1 MSFISDMIT
10 FQGNR
15 QVLKSAKLL
24 ESNTRN
30 LYPHMS
36 TSRIRNIIGYEVEE
50 DPIFFEK
57 MKKEY
62 SSARKM
68 IKQSG
73 EIYAALVYSLQFGK
87 VGNCTEDALLTELLG
102 KINGQS
108 NIYTGYLGLTNENK
122 SGALNHVVAFIT
134 DKPVEAGKKEF
145 FKNKDAIIID
155 PWLNVTDF
163 AGNYFSK
170 LKTIYRKVFM
180 YDKSKQ
186 FVTFS
191 NDNLVMELLKSVS
204 KTTQEFKANKKAF
217 CPTTNISITPFID
230 KALNPQRAEAIK
242 ETFPELI
249 LKNFKK
255 ITIPHKKPKTA
266 KTDKIA

>member
-1 MSFISDMIT
+1 MIT
-10 FQGNR
+10 FQGNK
-15 QVLKSAKLL
+15 QILKSAKLL
-24 ESNTRN
+24 ETTSRN
-30 LYPHMS
+30 LYPHSS
-36 TSRIRNIIGYEVEE
+36 TSRIRNLIGHDVEE
-50 DPIFFEK
+50 DPIFFAK
-57 MKKEY
+57 MKKDY

-68 IKQSG
+68 IKLSG
-73 EIYAALVYSLQFGK
+73 DIYAALVYSLQYGK
-87 VGNCTEDALLTELLG
+87 VGNCTEDAMFTELLG
-102 KINGQS
+102 KINGQM
-108 NIYTGYLGLTNENK
+108 NVYTGYLGLTREKK

-134 DKPVEAGKKEF
+134 DKPIEAGKKEF

-155 PWLNVTDF
+155 PWLNITDF
-163 AGNYFSK
+163 AGSYFAK

-180 YDKSKQ
+180 YEKNPN

-191 NDNLVMELLKSVS
+191 NDNIVMELLKSIS

-230 KALNPQRAEAIK
+230 KSFTKEKIEAIK
-242 ETFPELI
+242 ENFPELT

-255 ITIPHKKPKTA
+255 IVFPEKEPKTA